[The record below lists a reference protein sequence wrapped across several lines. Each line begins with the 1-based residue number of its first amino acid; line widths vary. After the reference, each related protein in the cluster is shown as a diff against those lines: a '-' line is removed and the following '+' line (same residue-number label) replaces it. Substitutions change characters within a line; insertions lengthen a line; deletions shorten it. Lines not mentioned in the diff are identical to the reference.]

1 MNLSLDRRQKR
12 VRNERKDVC
21 QICKKC
27 VTEMD
32 ANERNRSFISTVNV
46 QILKQGTILR
56 GKKRVPVPVP
66 VPEYNARNFVDCD
79 ETKAV
84 EILVS
89 LE

>member
-12 VRNERKDVC
+12 VTREKMFVKFV
-21 QICKKC
+21 KKC